1 MSAKAGFVFLV
12 EKITDAFFAKSIT
25 LALVVPSLQR
35 RGVIHCGVPFHIH
48 QEPIDIACS

>member
-25 LALVVPSLQR
+25 VALGVPSLQR

-48 QEPIDIACS
+48 RQAINLACS